1 MHNWA
6 GCNQRRG
13 YILIGEENSQQIEGE
28 ERLTC
33 YGYKTNYSKQFIFH
47 VIAVLFAGIPYV
59 LLQWCCKYATYTKHS
74 KCSLKEAEMLLI
86 QVIKLMFI
94 LFIAFQFWGTTEIRS
109 CQNRMPKMY
118 LLLSPKFVIQSG
130 FQNIKTSHF
139 ASCFV

>member
-1 MHNWA
+1 MYNWA

-13 YILIGEENSQQIEGE
+13 YIPIGEEKSQQIEGE

-33 YGYKTNYSKQFIFH
+33 YGYKTNYCKRFIFH

-86 QVIKLMFI
+86 QVIKLIFI
-94 LFIAFQFWGTTEIRS
+94 VLIAFQFWGAKEIRS
-109 CQNRMPKMY
+109 C
-118 LLLSPKFVIQSG
+118 
-130 FQNIKTSHF
+130 
-139 ASCFV
+139 